1 MKKKELYDMNEDS
14 ISHRLSTHTRSYL
27 LHPSIFT
34 YHGSHSSY
42 IIQLT
47 YIPSIKT
54 LKVS

>member
-47 YIPSIKT
+47 YIPNIKT
-54 LKVS
+54 LQVS